1 MPFALD
7 RSIRIRDNQIM
18 KKIYALSLVIFF
30 SCVPKSEI
38 ATPPGL
44 EQKPLI
50 SKKVTAGELKSDYSG
65 LIEAMRSEL
74 KRGIKLK
81 LFDYPS
87 PYFISYLLKDS
98 ENISFSASNG
108 AIIWQNNSPQRTV
121 YTEVRV
127 GNYNFDSSVSK
138 GDAMPFR
145 EGDYHSYYAP
155 LDDNPFAMK
164 RVLWL
169 LTDQE
174 YKQAVSNYLNNK
186 AKNVYKVEKEQV
198 PSFSKEASVRFEGS
212 ESALNITDSSLKE
225 KVRWLSEQFNRY
237 PDIIESEVRGDLRK
251 KTVIYINSEGSEII
265 TQSSVLTIYINAETK
280 ADDGMPL
287 SNFRLYSVVDEKN
300 LPTDE
305 QMLKDIELLVKELM
319 ELKKAEE
326 MQPYTGPAILSAE
339 VAGVF
344 FHEVLGHRL
353 EGERQKDEQ
362 EGMTFSEKVGTQ
374 ILPDFLT
381 VIDDP
386 TMKEF
391 NGMALTGH
399 YLFDDE
405 GVKSQ
410 RVVLIENGI
419 LKNFLMSRT
428 PIKGFLRSNGHGR
441 NDTVQKPM
449 GRMGNFIIQ
458 STNTM
463 PQDELVK
470 MLIDECKK
478 QGKPYGFII
487 ERASAGETNTSRY
500 GFQAFKGVPLL
511 VYKVYTSD
519 GHRELVRGVEIV
531 GTPLTVLNKI
541 IATGNDDQVFNG
553 YCGAES
559 GFIPVSVVSPSI
571 LVKEIELQK
580 TSQQKSRPPIL
591 PPPGL

>member
-1 MPFALD
+1 
-7 RSIRIRDNQIM
+7 M
-18 KKIYALSLVIFF
+18 KKFSVLSVVVFLA
-30 SCVPKSEI
+30 CVPKSEI
-38 ATPPGL
+38 APPRSV
-44 EQKPLI
+44 EQEPIINEKI
-50 SKKVTAGELKSDYSG
+50 SAGELKIQYKNI
-65 LIEAMRSEL
+65 LEAMRAEL
-74 KRGIKLK
+74 KRGMKLK

-87 PYFISYLLKDS
+87 PYYISYLLKDS
-98 ENISFSASNG
+98 ESISYSASNG
-108 AIIWQNNSPQRTV
+108 AIIWESKTPQRTV

-127 GNYNFDSSVSK
+127 GDYNFDSSLSK

-155 LDDNPFAMK
+155 LEDNRIAMQ

-186 AKNVYKVEKEQV
+186 AKNVYKVEKDPV
-198 PSFSKEASVRFEGS
+198 PSFSKEAPVKFEGS
-212 ESALNITDSSLKE
+212 ELSLNIRESSLRE
-225 KVRWLSEQFNRY
+225 KVRWLSEQFNKY

-251 KTVIYINSEGSEII
+251 KTVVYINSEGSQIL
-265 TQSSVLTIYINAETK
+265 TQNAVLTIYINAETK

-287 SNFRLYSVVDEKN
+287 SNFRLYSVVDDKN

-305 QMLKDIELLVKELM
+305 QMLKEIDALVKELR
-319 ELKKAEE
+319 ELRKAEE

-391 NGMALTGH
+391 NGIALTGH

-405 GVKSQ
+405 GVPSQ

-428 PIKGFLRSNGHGR
+428 PIKGFIHSNGHGR
-441 NDTVQKPM
+441 NDTIQKPM

-458 STNTM
+458 SKNKKSE
-463 PQDELVK
+463 DELVK
-470 MLIDECKK
+470 MLLDECRK
-478 QGKPYGFII
+478 QGKSYGFII

-511 VYKVYTSD
+511 VYKVFTSD
-519 GHRELVRGVEIV
+519 GHKELVRGVEIV

-541 IATGNDDQVFNG
+541 IATGDDEKVFNG

-559 GFIPVSVVSPSI
+559 GFIPVSVISPSI

-591 PPPGL
+591 PPPGT